1 VLLMA
6 TPSWLQ
12 HYSGFSAAPIVLVLG
27 AGLATLLQWAG
38 TVRPWLPAVL
48 AALAAALVLL
58 SAVPLTERR

>member
-1 VLLMA
+1 
-6 TPSWLQ
+6 
-12 HYSGFSAAPIVLVLG
+12 LG